1 MWETECRGAGPGRF
15 EMESLEVLVLGE
27 DCGKVGESLSRTSQ
41 IVESERGK
49 ISPASTRVEVV
60 RGGASQP
67 GATRD
72 KVRYV
77 EIL

>member
-15 EMESLEVLVLGE
+15 QMEDLEDLVLGE
-27 DCGKVGESLSRTSQ
+27 ECGKVGGSFSRTSQ

-67 GATRD
+67 GTTRD
-72 KVRYV
+72 KVHCV